1 MAVKTF
7 TDNTALPAS
16 DINTYLANSGLVYI
30 TSATVTAAATAY
42 IDGCFTSTYDN
53 YTVTWE
59 TTDQSGTG
67 SFQFRLRT
75 GGTASA
81 ANYYYSGFQYY
92 FTAAAGA
99 EQGNNVN
106 QVLFSAATTS
116 GKTYSVLQLNDP
128 YVAKQT
134 NYIFDYV
141 SAYSNYA
148 GGSVRGQHTPATSY
162 DGFQINMNTGAT
174 MTGVL
179 RVYGWRQA

>member
-7 TDNTALPAS
+7 TTGEVLTAA
-16 DINTYLANSGLVYI
+16 DTNTYLANSGWVYI
-30 TSATVTAAATAY
+30 TAKTITAAATAF
-42 IDGCFTSTYDN
+42 IDGCFTSTYDT
-53 YTVTWE
+53 YTVIWE

-81 ANYYYSGFQYY
+81 TNYYYGGLQFYH
-92 FTAAAGA
+92 TGNATN
-99 EQGNNVN
+99 EQGNNAN
-106 QVLFSAATTS
+106 QILFSAATNS
-116 GKTYSVLQLNDP
+116 SKTLTTVVLTDP
-128 YVAKQT
+128 FVAQQT
-134 NYIFDYV
+134 QMIFDYV

-148 GGSVRGQHTPATSY
+148 GGCVRGQHSASTSY

-174 MTGVL
+174 MTGLL